1 MEKADNKQHSIKYNA
16 LMNVILTASSLLYPL
31 ITFPY
36 VSRVL
41 LVAGNGKVNFAAS
54 VANYFMMVASLG
66 IPTYGVRACAQVR
79 DNKDELSKTA
89 QEILIINLIATVL
102 VSITYIICVFTIPRF
117 SQDKVLFF
125 IEGINIV
132 LNMFGANWLYQAL
145 EKYDYITIRSIIF
158 KTISVVLMLMFVHK
172 ASDYRVYAFTFVF
185 ANVGSNILNFLRLH
199 RYISFKKFSNY
210 NFKKHLGPIFILFAQ
225 NVTVS
230 IYTNLDTVMLGFMRD
245 DTQVGLYTAAVKF
258 KGLLTGVVVSLGNV
272 LLPRMSF
279 YVKNNLKNEFKQLM
293 ASALNIIFF
302 LAFPIVIYFV
312 LASKDCI
319 LFIAG
324 RQYLGAVMAMRIIT
338 LAVLPNGLTGI
349 IGVQILT
356 PLNRERQVLYSVI
369 IGASSDFILNLIMI
383 PFWGATGAA
392 LATTVAEF
400 LVLIAQV
407 ILGRDVLSTVS
418 KDIKFLHYFLFSI
431 IAGLP
436 TFFAFKMLKYPSI
449 IRLMITFIIYSF
461 IYCFLLY
468 IYKDPILYKALD
480 NKITRRFVRRS

>member
-1 MEKADNKQHSIKYNA
+1 
-16 LMNVILTASSLLYPL
+16 MNVILTASSLLYPL

-89 QEILIINLIATVL
+89 QEVLIINLIATVL

-199 RYISFKKFSNY
+199 GYISFKKFSNY

-293 ASALNIIFF
+293 ASALNTIFF

-324 RQYLGAVMAMRIIT
+324 RQYLGAVLAMRIIT